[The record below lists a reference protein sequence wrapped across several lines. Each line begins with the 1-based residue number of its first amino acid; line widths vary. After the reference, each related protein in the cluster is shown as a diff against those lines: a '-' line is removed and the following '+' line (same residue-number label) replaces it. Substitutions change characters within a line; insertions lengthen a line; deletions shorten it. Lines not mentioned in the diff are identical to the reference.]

1 MGAEGAGIDLGTIS
15 RPAELEYLEALQ
27 EFITGCASAFGLDRK
42 RTGRLCVALEE
53 IFVNICHYAY
63 PQGPGPVEVSC
74 RSADGRLLIRIVD
87 EGQPFDAATV
97 AAPDLEAD
105 VESRKIGGLGW
116 FLVRQAVDELHCYRE
131 HERNIVSL
139 ALKR

>member
-1 MGAEGAGIDLGTIS
+1 MSAAGTGIDFGTIS
-15 RPAELEYLEALQ
+15 RPAELKHLEALQ
-27 EFITGCASAFGLDRK
+27 EFITGCATAFGLDRK
-42 RTGRLCVALEE
+42 RTGLLCVALEE

-74 RSADGRLLIRIVD
+74 RSAGGRLLISIVD
-87 EGQPFDAATV
+87 EGQPFDVAMV

-105 VESRKIGGLGW
+105 VDARKIGGLGW
-116 FLVRQAVDELHCYRE
+116 FLVRQVVDELHCYRE
-131 HERNIVSL
+131 HERNFVCL